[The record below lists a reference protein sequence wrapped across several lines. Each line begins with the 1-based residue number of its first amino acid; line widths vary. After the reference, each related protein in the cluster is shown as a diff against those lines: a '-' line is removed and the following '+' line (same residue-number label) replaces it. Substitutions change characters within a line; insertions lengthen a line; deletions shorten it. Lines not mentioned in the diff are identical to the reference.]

1 MSALK
6 QLSIAV
12 AVVMLGTYASAATIQ
27 IQYGNDNE
35 SISTANWSVV
45 GSAGGTISNLVD
57 ASGAATGISLAAPN
71 FQGVNGNGT
80 MTPTPPAST
89 YFPNQVTRDSVYG
102 SDTYPTYTLTFSG
115 LDANTTYTFTIFAS
129 RTSAGGSNRETEYF
143 FAGGT
148 SNTVYLD
155 AAENLSDIAITGQ
168 LQPDGSQEITLT
180 MSKGPNNDQSSGYF
194 YLGGMV
200 IETAPIPEPATLGLL
215 GLGAL
220 ALIRR
225 LRV

>member
-1 MSALK
+1 M
-6 QLSIAV
+6 AV
-12 AVVMLGTYASAATIQ
+12 AMLGTYASAATIQ
-27 IQYGNDNE
+27 IQFGNDND

-45 GSAGGTISNLVD
+45 SSAGGTTSNLVD
-57 ASGAATGISLAAPN
+57 AGGAATGISLTAPN

-80 MTPTPPAST
+80 QSPTPPAST
-89 YFPNQVTRDSVYG
+89 YFPSQVTRDSVYG
-102 SDTYPTYTLTFSG
+102 SDTFGTFVLTLGG
-115 LDANTTYTFTIFAS
+115 LDANTTYTFTMFAS
-129 RTSAGGSNRETEYF
+129 RTGVGDNRETEYF
-143 FAGGT
+143 FAGST

-155 AAENLSDIAITGQ
+155 PAENTSDIATTSA
-168 LQPDGSQEITLT
+168 LQPDGSQEIVLT
-180 MSKGPNNDQSSGYF
+180 MSKGPNNSNSSGYF

-200 IETAPIPEPATLGLL
+200 IETAPIPEPASLGLL